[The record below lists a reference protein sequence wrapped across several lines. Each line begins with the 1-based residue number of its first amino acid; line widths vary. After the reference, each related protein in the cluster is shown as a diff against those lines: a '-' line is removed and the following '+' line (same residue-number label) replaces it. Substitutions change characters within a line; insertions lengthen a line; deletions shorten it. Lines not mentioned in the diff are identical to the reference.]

1 MLLRRHA
8 CGLAI
13 GEETA
18 AQISR
23 RIGKVSPAFIKEL
36 ARRAAQVMME
46 RAGDRLEDSDFAH
59 AFEDMSG
66 ASSKI
71 TARLLGAE
79 GVGFVAP

>member
-8 CGLAI
+8 RSLAI
-13 GEETA
+13 DEETV
-18 AQISR
+18 AQVSR

-36 ARRAAQVMME
+36 ARRSAQAMME
-46 RAGDRLEDSDFAH
+46 RAGERLEDGDFER

-66 ASSKI
+66 PGSKI

-79 GVGFVAP
+79 YVGFVTR

>member
-1 MLLRRHA
+1 MPWISSPA
-8 CGLAI
+8 
-13 GEETA
+13 GEETV
-18 AQISR
+18 AQLSR

-46 RAGDRLEDSDFAH
+46 RAGEGLEDADFAR

-66 ASSKI
+66 TSSRI

-79 GVGFVAP
+79 GVGFATP

>member
-8 CGLAI
+8 RSLAI
-13 GEETA
+13 DEETVE
-18 AQISR
+18 QVSR

-36 ARRAAQVMME
+36 ARRAAQAMLE
-46 RAGDRLEDSDFAH
+46 RAGERLEDGDFVR

-66 ASSKI
+66 ASSKL

-79 GVGFVAP
+79 GLGFVTS

>member
-1 MLLRRHA
+1 MLLRRQA

-13 GEETA
+13 DEETV
-18 AQISR
+18 AQVSR

-36 ARRAAQVMME
+36 ARRAAQMMME
-46 RAGDRLEDSDFAH
+46 RRGERLEDVDFAR

-66 ASSKI
+66 TNSKI

-79 GVGFVAP
+79 GAGFVAT